1 MVPVAFRC
9 PESMTSRDLKRSN
22 AMGHGGGSTLCT
34 GLGPQHFTPRPVH
47 DPAVEYGGQRSIF
60 LVGFEFVE
68 VRMSQLPWF
77 HFRSFYLQR
86 MHKTTPCSCSRTGG
100 LEVEGGEMDLGGLIG
115 VDDGL
120 VSGASSLLGGDML
133 SSFHGRHD
141 WGCLN
146 MAKTEASSL
155 LPDGEQLLDFSAS
168 KPESLPASSYSGHA
182 GLHFGRLGVNSN
194 GSFTPSQLMELE
206 NQTLIYNYIDANAS
220 IPSNHLSPIGFSA
233 CSTGS
238 LRASA
243 CTEPMGSFHGGTCGN
258 ADSEPGRCRRTDG
271 KKWRCSRNA
280 VGDQKYCE
288 RHLNR
293 GRHRS
298 RKPVEGPCGRAT
310 RPMPVISSSQA
321 GLGSR
326 SCNGL
331 AMARQQMSNLQPQ
344 LNRIVLSEEKASARS
359 KVSEE
364 LCKLTLLNSLPYP
377 KLSFHEDFGFVS
389 TCSSSLPP
397 SSSGI
402 DNKTNVLPPFELDA
416 QQLQP
421 RRFTWSGRED
431 VQSDN
436 DELFA
441 PMPMIS
447 DFFSCSSSPHES
459 SVIWEGSAGG
469 PLAEALKNTGKAPDH
484 GKQSSL
490 DLSVW
495 PHYK

>member
-77 HFRSFYLQR
+77 HFRSFYQQR

-120 VSGASSLLGGDML
+120 VSGASSLLGGDVL

-168 KPESLPASSYSGHA
+168 KPESLPASSYS
-182 GLHFGRLGVNSN
+182 LHFGRLGVNSN

-243 CTEPMGSFHGGTCGN
+243 CK
-258 ADSEPGRCRRTDG
+258 PGRCRRTDG

-344 LNRIVLSEEKASARS
+344 LNR
-359 KVSEE
+359 
-364 LCKLTLLNSLPYP
+364 
-377 KLSFHEDFGFVS
+377 
-389 TCSSSLPP
+389 
-397 SSSGI
+397 
-402 DNKTNVLPPFELDA
+402 
-416 QQLQP
+416 
-421 RRFTWSGRED
+421 
-431 VQSDN
+431 
-436 DELFA
+436 
-441 PMPMIS
+441 
-447 DFFSCSSSPHES
+447 
-459 SVIWEGSAGG
+459 
-469 PLAEALKNTGKAPDH
+469 
-484 GKQSSL
+484 
-490 DLSVW
+490 
-495 PHYK
+495 